1 MYVRVVDGVFE
12 DYNIRNL
19 YKENPKI
26 SFPKE
31 LRDELLA
38 QYNVYPYTLAP
49 HPAYD
54 VDTQTLQGGTWE
66 LVDGSY
72 VRSWTTINLSAEE
85 VAAKV
90 KAKADDEKLAKADP
104 ILVVDAIDQLV
115 KDVDALTKRV
125 EALEAKDKP

>member
-1 MYVRVVDGVFE
+1 MYVKIVDDVIS
-12 DYNIRNL
+12 DYSIRNL
-19 YKENPKI
+19 YKENPKT
-26 SFPKE
+26 SFPKG
-31 LRDELLA
+31 LSAELLA
-38 QYNVYPYTLAP
+38 RYNIYAYTLAP

-72 VRSWTTINLSAEE
+72 VRSWVIIDLSAEE

-125 EALEAKDKP
+125 EDLEAKDKV